1 MSMTTTIAFPLSA
14 DLQDCAVQGALA
26 ELTNDLTLMLAD
38 CGLHQPQVARL
49 ALALCG
55 AIPGSDVV
63 GVVLHS
69 DQYFLAPLPTEPMVM
84 VVQVFS
90 DNGCSYLEWPI
101 CPPGARWSGPQ
112 AQHLAASAFMT
123 SVCT

>member
-14 DLQDCAVQGALA
+14 DLQDGDVQGALA
-26 ELTNDLTLMLAD
+26 ELTDDLAVLLEPCA
-38 CGLHQPQVARL
+38 LHPTQVARL

-55 AIPGSDVV
+55 VIPGTGVA

-69 DQYFLAPLPTEPMVM
+69 DQYFLAPDPTEPMVM

-90 DNGCSYLEWPI
+90 DHGCSHLEWPI
-101 CPPGARWSGPQ
+101 CPPGPRWDGLA
-112 AQHLAASAFMT
+112 AQHLAAAAFMT
-123 SVCT
+123 SVCA